1 MTEAKYYSLEKDGT
15 YCLGFPNK
23 HALSEKEIEEIFSDY
38 GDVISVRT
46 SGDERGFRF
55 VRFKS
60 EEEAECA
67 VQGLH
72 GHKKIRILPKKPK
85 VANNNEKGRSK
96 ENQKN
101 GQQKNL
107 GAKKKVSNKNKKK
120 DDDELNDSFN
130 EDSPTAHSINK
141 KKPQPYGGT
150 YNGSFN
156 AKSFDSTNEEDSA
169 KSAETENLMKI
180 LKFRSLKIK
189 ANNCAIDSFANAHEE
204 GTKKKINQ
212 NEEEGSNR
220 DNSNSRQLGN
230 NVKPK
235 TQHKEVDESVKSNP
249 EENGN
254 VLKKIRLN
262 ASQLHSGRQSTDSV
276 SRFATDQIAC
286 DLSDDK
292 EPPELVS
299 TDELKQRSGK
309 GSVCSDETIKI
320 SLAEEVIVANIHEKF
335 SVLYILY
342 LLEKFEPISI
352 TEIKTISRNG
362 VRYCSVYF
370 KSQKD
375 AIAVERQFDNFDL
388 SGNKLIV
395 RTPQLLVKE
404 VSTV

>member
-1 MTEAKYYSLEKDGT
+1 MFQSY
-15 YCLGFPNK
+15 
-23 HALSEKEIEEIFSDY
+23 H
-38 GDVISVRT
+38 
-46 SGDERGFRF
+46 
-55 VRFKS
+55 KS
-60 EEEAECA
+60 YFNIKINFI
-67 VQGLH
+67 
-72 GHKKIRILPKKPK
+72 KKSNITILP
-85 VANNNEKGRSK
+85 SK
-96 ENQKN
+96 IYLRQIEFFFRLWRINIT
-101 GQQKNL
+101 L
-107 GAKKKVSNKNKKK
+107 ILISFRH
-120 DDDELNDSFN
+120 ELWL
-130 EDSPTAHSINK
+130 IK
-141 KKPQPYGGT
+141 LKCYI
-150 YNGSFN
+150 
-156 AKSFDSTNEEDSA
+156 
-169 KSAETENLMKI
+169 I
-180 LKFRSLKIK
+180 LVILIFL
-189 ANNCAIDSFANAHEE
+189 

-404 VSTV
+404 VSTVWDN